1 MLNPGANSPL
11 GIGRATAH
19 QYAQNGAK
27 AIYICDFVDEHL
39 ETHKREI
46 NALYPGADV
55 HPRKFDGADEAAVKG
70 VIEEAVAQYGRLDV
84 FFANAGI
91 VGDFVAVTDVDADDF
106 MNVFRV
112 NTLG

>member
-1 MLNPGANSPL
+1 MRVVITGASA

-19 QYAQNGAK
+19 QFAQNGAK
-27 AIYICDFVDEHL
+27 AIYLCDFVDEHL
-39 ETHKREI
+39 NTHKREI
-46 NALYPGADV
+46 NTLYPGADI
-55 HPRKFDGADEAAVKG
+55 HPRKFDGADKVAVKG
-70 VIEEAVAQYGRLDV
+70 VVDEAMAKYGRLDV

-91 VGDFVAVTDVDADDF
+91 TGDFAAVTDVEAEDF